1 MKYYLYF
8 VVLLTKLCSFP
19 LSCVL
24 QVRTLKLYKVT
35 ISSDQNFISGD
46 NFGDLAQRIATL
58 RISGTWSPRE

>member
-46 NFGDLAQRIATL
+46 NFGDLAQ
-58 RISGTWSPRE
+58 